1 MTHDRLSR
9 PARRPAPALRCVRPR
24 PALRP
29 LALALAAGSLLSL
42 WPATGPRAQAVP
54 PPTLPNG
61 LTVVNGQVKAV
72 TNGKQL
78 TITNSSGSILNWQ
91 SFSIG
96 QGHGVTFVQPDASS
110 QVLNRVLGNDP
121 SQILGSLSS
130 NGRVWLLNPN
140 GVLFGQN
147 ARIDVAGLVT
157 STLRLN
163 DVDWLKG
170 QASGLYALAGD
181 SAATIVNQ
189 GELRSSF
196 GGRIAL
202 VADSVRNEGLVDA
215 PGGQVLLAAGR
226 SVELIDTGTPNLRL
240 KVEAPAGEALNLGTL
255 QAAGG
260 RIDVHAAVINQQ
272 GVVRAD
278 ALGTNAAGE
287 VVLSA
292 RHGATLGEASLTSAS
307 GGSGGRIT
315 VDGGADGTTL
325 VHGRVAAT
333 GDAGRGGD
341 VALLGAR
348 VGLGDT
354 ARVDASGASGGGT
367 VHVGGG
373 ERGADPA
380 LRNAES
386 VYVGSGAVL
395 SADAGGQGD
404 GGRIVLY
411 GRDTLRAYGSLSAR
425 GGAAG
430 GNGGF
435 IETSGGWIDV
445 RPARLDTA
453 AVAGLAG
460 TWLIDPYDIVITDKA
475 GTPGGSGYDT
485 TPGLTFTSS
494 SSGAVIETGR
504 ITDALNA
511 GNNVV
516 IATGAGGE
524 EAGNITATGINLIAA
539 PSSAVS
545 LSLQAHGSIFITRS
559 VIETTAAPMSV
570 DLQASLGGNGQVSV
584 SNTSILTGGGSFRA
598 SATASDAAGGVSSYA
613 ISIADRT
620 LIDTGTGALT
630 LDGSLSTFYYGRAIE
645 LSNSSLFGGAVDLRG
660 SATGLQVSEAS
671 PVRGVSVNGG
681 NVQGADVTIRGL
693 ADGIFGSTGVEAY
706 SSSFGASNTLS
717 IDGTGTGV
725 GVALYYSNASVRPP
739 SGGLELMAKATP
751 LAAGDPAALS
761 ITGTSTWSDLTTP
774 VFGNYGVTISGQ
786 YGGSLVATNGAT
798 ISVVGSNGGGGTPAL
813 SLSDGLLIDG
823 STGGNAVLRGNGS
836 AQLNVTAHIGGSL
849 QVLSDDLRLDSGTS
863 LRSDAAGDAIVI
875 GGSSGPNGL
884 SFVNGAGAGA
894 LSTPNGRW
902 LIYGQNVASI
912 DAGGLAY
919 DFKQYDARL
928 GEANALT
935 PASGNGLMYAEAPVV
950 TLTANPVTKTYDG
963 NTATGP
969 LSGVAV
975 SGQRDNDV
983 AAVGAVSGVFDTKDA
998 GTGKEVIVTPTTV
1011 GFTDTAGKPVLGY
1024 AVSSTL
1030 TGTITP
1036 KAVTYAGLAAADKV
1050 YDGNRT
1056 ASVSAGP
1063 LTGLV
1068 GSESLTLSLSG
1079 QFDTKDAGTGKTVSV
1094 GATLGN
1100 GSGGGLASNYVLAPT
1115 TPTTTTA
1122 AITPKLITV
1131 GVTASDKTY
1140 DGGTAT
1146 SVTLGG
1152 GDGPVAGE
1160 TIGIGAVGRFDTKD
1174 VGSGKTVTVDLSL
1187 ADGTGPN
1194 AGLASNYRIA
1204 PTVTTQAA
1212 ITPRALTV
1220 TADDASKVYG
1230 TTLTFAGT
1238 EFTSSGLVEGERIDR
1253 VTLTSAGA
1261 APTASVAGGP

>member
-1 MTHDRLSR
+1 M
-9 PARRPAPALRCVRPR
+9 
-24 PALRP
+24 
-29 LALALAAGSLLSL
+29 
-42 WPATGPRAQAVP
+42 P

-292 RHGATLGEASLTSAS
+292 RHGATLGE
-307 GGSGGRIT
+307 
-315 VDGGADGTTL
+315 
-325 VHGRVAAT
+325 
-333 GDAGRGGD
+333 
-341 VALLGAR
+341 
-348 VGLGDT
+348 
-354 ARVDASGASGGGT
+354 
-367 VHVGGG
+367 
-373 ERGADPA
+373 
-380 LRNAES
+380 
-386 VYVGSGAVL
+386 
-395 SADAGGQGD
+395 
-404 GGRIVLY
+404 GRIVLY

-1261 APTASVAGGP
+1261 APTASVAGGPYPIVASNATGTGFLASNYAI